1 MARVFVNGTA
11 RSLVRGTVLLLLL
24 LAIGCRPADQP
35 HDPPGNRQAGW
46 VDSTRIANAQREAEN
61 WFMSGGG
68 PDEQYY
74 SELDQIDSA
83 NVAQLGFAWEYTAK
97 SLRGRVQQGMQAT
110 PIVVDGKMFVSGPW
124 SVAYALDAATGKE
137 LWRYDPKVDGS
148 IARRSCCGVSSR
160 GVQVWKGKVYLATLD
175 GYLIALDAATG
186 SELWRQNTFIDRDAD
201 YTITSA
207 PHIAGTKV
215 VIGNSGA
222 DFGVRGYVS
231 AFDAETGAF
240 AWRFF
245 TVPGD
250 PTKGFEHPELEVAA
264 KTWDPNSTW
273 ETGLGGTVWG
283 GMTYDPELDLLY
295 IGTGNS
301 SPYPIWF
308 RSPRGGDNL
317 YLSSIIALRPST
329 GRMAWYYQTVPGE
342 IWDYTATANLV
353 LADIALSGVRRRV
366 LMTAPKN
373 GFFYILDRATGEFL
387 SAEKFVR
394 VNWASH
400 VDRATG
406 RPVVTKD
413 AWYQHEPKLVFPS
426 NDGGHN
432 WMPMSYSPKAGLAFI
447 PTIDKGVIMKSA
459 TEFRFRRRVIYQG
472 LDYSEVH
479 ELAQSLTGG
488 KLDLLEPNEAL
499 KAWDPVT
506 QRERWRVPL
515 TGLFNGGVLS
525 TAGDLVFQGRADGH
539 LVAYRA
545 ADGSVLKDINLGT
558 GVLAAP
564 MTYAIAG
571 EQYVAVAAGY
581 GGGIGTAFPAG
592 SAPYRYENYPRII
605 ALKLSGGP
613 VPLPPARAATAVPA
627 PPPGKSDPKTIQRGE
642 ILLYQ
647 HCTYCHGGF
656 GDTLSAY
663 PDLTKLTPE
672 VHDRFLDIVLRGA
685 LRSSG
690 MAGFAD
696 VLSQDDAEAIHADL
710 IAAQRRAFEANRE
723 H

>member
-1 MARVFVNGTA
+1 MARVYDQA
-11 RSLVRGTVLLLLL
+11 MVRCLIWGTVPLLLLF
-24 LAIGCRPADQP
+24 AIGCRPADRS
-35 HDPPGNRQAGW
+35 HDPADSRQAGW
-46 VDSTRIANAQREAEN
+46 IDYTRISDSKREPEN
-61 WFMSGGG
+61 WFMAGGG
-68 PDEQYY
+68 PHEQYY
-74 SELDQIDSA
+74 SDLDQIDA
-83 NVAQLGFAWEYTAK
+83 LNITHLGFAWAYTAK
-97 SLRGRVQQGMQAT
+97 SLRGRVQHGMQAT
-110 PIVVDGKMFVSGPW
+110 PIVVDGRMFVSGPW

-186 SELWRQNTFIDRDAD
+186 REIWRQDTFIDRDAD

-207 PHIAGTKV
+207 PHIAGTNIV
-215 VIGNSGA
+215 VGNSGA

-231 AFDAETGAF
+231 AFDADTGAF

-250 PTKGFEHPELEVAA
+250 PAKGFEHPELEVAA
-264 KTWDPNSTW
+264 TTWDANSTW

-283 GMTYDPELDLLY
+283 GMTYDAELDLLY

-308 RSPRGGDNL
+308 RSPQGGDNL

-353 LADIALSGVRRRV
+353 LADIKMSGLRRRV

-373 GFFYILDRATGEFL
+373 GFFYVLDRSTGELL

-400 VDRATG
+400 IDRATG
-406 RPVVTKD
+406 RPVITKD
-413 AWYQHEPKLVFPS
+413 GWYQHEPKLVFPS
-426 NDGGHN
+426 TEGGHN
-432 WMPMSYSPKAGLAFI
+432 WMPMSYSPKVGLAFI
-447 PTIDKGVIMKSA
+447 PTIDKGGILNSA
-459 TEFRFRRRVIYQG
+459 REFKFRRRAIYQG
-472 LDYSEVH
+472 LAFSESH
-479 ELAQSLTGG
+479 ELAKSLTGG
-488 KLDLLEPNEAL
+488 NLALLEPNEAL

-515 TGLFNGGVLS
+515 SGLFNGGVLS

-545 ADGSVLKDINLGT
+545 ADGRILKDINLGT
-558 GVLAAP
+558 GILAAP
-564 MTYAIAG
+564 MTYAVAG

-581 GGGIGTAFPAG
+581 GGGIGTAFPMG
-592 SAPYRYENYPRII
+592 SAPHRFENYPRIV

-613 VPLPPARAATAVPA
+613 VPLPPARIATPVPA
-627 PPPGKSDPKTIQRGE
+627 PPPGTADPKTIQRGE
-642 ILLYQ
+642 TLFYQ
-647 HCTYCHGGF
+647 HCTYCHGGY
-656 GDTLSAY
+656 GETLSAY
-663 PDLTKLTPE
+663 PDLTRLTPE
-672 VHDRFLDIVLRGA
+672 VHDQFRDIVLRGT

-696 VLSQDDAEAIHADL
+696 VLSEDDAGAIHAAL
-710 IAAQRRAFEANRE
+710 IAAQRRAFEASSRR
-723 H
+723 